1 MGYRGVKLEGSL
13 SWNVG
18 EQLQSKR
25 VTTWGRGVIIHD
37 KIRGSVHCLNG
48 ASIDLYSLNW
58 LILARMYWANYNM
71 RVWIFADASRFVVV
85 VVLAVIFVVVPAFV
99 LV

>member
-48 ASIDLYSLNW
+48 ASIDLYSVNW
-58 LILARMYWANYNM
+58 LILARMYWAKM
-71 RVWIFADASRFVVV
+71 HVWIFADATRFVVV
-85 VVLAVIFVVVPAFV
+85 LVLAVVFVVVPAFV